1 MDDAAKTMIE
11 NLKKNTGKSL
21 KDWIDIVHQQ
31 KIEKH
36 KAIIDF
42 LKSEHGFSY
51 GFANL
56 VALKA
61 RGSDAGSAKN
71 TDDLIS
77 LQYKGKEQFIPLFEK
92 LLKLIQNFGD
102 DVEFAPKKAYVSL
115 RRKKQFGCLNPAT
128 KTRFEVGLNL
138 KGVESKGILEDS
150 KNSMF
155 THRIN
160 LKADTQEFSEVII
173 YLKEAYN
180 KAN

>member
-1 MDDAAKTMIE
+1 MDDAANTMIE

-21 KDWIDIVHQQ
+21 EDWIVIVKES
-31 KIEKH
+31 KIAKH

-56 VALKA
+56 VAHKS
-61 RGSDAGSAKN
+61 RGSDAASAAN
-71 TDDLIS
+71 EGELIKS
-77 LQYKGKEQFIPLFEK
+77 QYEGKEQFIPLFEK
-92 LLKLIQNFGD
+92 FLEYVKQFGE
-102 DVEFAPKKAYVSL
+102 DVEVAPKKAYVSL

-160 LKADTQEFSEVII
+160 LKAGQQDITEALS
-173 YLKEAYN
+173 YLKDAYDR
-180 KAN
+180 AN